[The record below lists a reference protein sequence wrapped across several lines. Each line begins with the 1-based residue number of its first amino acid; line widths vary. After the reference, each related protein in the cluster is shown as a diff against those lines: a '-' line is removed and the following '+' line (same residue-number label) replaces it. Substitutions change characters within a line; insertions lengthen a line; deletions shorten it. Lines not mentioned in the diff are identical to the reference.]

1 MSNNSTSRHRARFIT
16 SLIASII
23 VGLVLAFAG
32 LGKLLGVGEMPG
44 QTMQFLSY
52 ILPDFLFTPEIAQF
66 IGSVFLP
73 YIIPALELLLGICL
87 LLGIWPRFWAI
98 FCLLLAMVFMADNS
112 WLISIGMHQFPSCE
126 CFGIWEQ
133 MFGTLTPLQSL
144 CIDIGLFILS
154 LIIIIIYPGGFF
166 ASPTWATKLSQ
177 RTKLP
182 KK

>member
-1 MSNNSTSRHRARFIT
+1 MSNGNADPHRSRFII

-23 VGLVLAFAG
+23 AGIILAFAG

-73 YIIPALELLLGICL
+73 YIIPALELLIGICL

-98 FCLLLAMVFMADNS
+98 LCLLLATVFMADNF

-126 CFGIWEQ
+126 CFGIWEE

-144 CIDIGLFILS
+144 CIDIGLFILA
-154 LIIIIIYPGGFF
+154 LIIIILHPGGFF
-166 ASPTWATKLSQ
+166 SSPNWATKLN
-177 RTKLP
+177 RKAKLQ
-182 KK
+182 KE